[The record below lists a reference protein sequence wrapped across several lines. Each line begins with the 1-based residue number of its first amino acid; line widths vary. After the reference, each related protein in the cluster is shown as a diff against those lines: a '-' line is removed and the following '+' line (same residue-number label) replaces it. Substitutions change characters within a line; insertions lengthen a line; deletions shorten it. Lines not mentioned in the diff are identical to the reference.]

1 MLVIKRRLEDCSE
14 FGDFFITLIFSWF
27 QAMTVATLCILVL
40 KVNQRSCSCYNDFRT
55 LLFNILMSIDNAKYS
70 IFARLKC
77 IFSSYISTRFSVR
90 QEMLP
95 NDIIA
100 ISISKKS
107 GKTMSYLMIVTEI
120 SRPLFFLRFQRQN
133 TSNENTF
140 FCNWPSIS

>member
-1 MLVIKRRLEDCSE
+1 
-14 FGDFFITLIFSWF
+14 
-27 QAMTVATLCILVL
+27 
-40 KVNQRSCSCYNDFRT
+40 
-55 LLFNILMSIDNAKYS
+55 MSIDNAKYS

-100 ISISKKS
+100 ISISKKY
-107 GKTMSYLMIVTEI
+107 YLMIVAAI
-120 SRPLFFLRFQRQN
+120 SRPLFFLRIQRQN

>member
-1 MLVIKRRLEDCSE
+1 
-14 FGDFFITLIFSWF
+14 
-27 QAMTVATLCILVL
+27 MTVATLCILVL
-40 KVNQRSCSCYNDFRT
+40 KVNQRSCSCYNDCRT

-100 ISISKKS
+100 ISISKKYW
-107 GKTMSYLMIVTEI
+107 KKHV
-120 SRPLFFLRFQRQN
+120 LFN
-133 TSNENTF
+133 DSCSNIKAVVFSTYSAAKHIKRKQFF